1 VDRYEASNGSYFIKS
16 ALTPNGFLKPKAT
29 GIFKDRNEAQIEA
42 IAGDMA
48 SACRCG
54 DLITLSGDL
63 GAGKTFF
70 ARAFIRHYLG
80 NPNLEVPSP
89 TYLIA
94 IEYRDE
100 AGKLVTHM
108 DLYRI
113 SSADELEELGFDEA
127 LANGA
132 VLIEWPERGDLT
144 NIPNR
149 IDIDFEI
156 TGELTRTL
164 KLSGSNEIVARYQRS
179 AQIGQFLRAHIDG
192 QYSRQPFAAD
202 ASARSYERIETNG
215 ETRILMDAPRMPD
228 GPPVKDGLPYSQIAH
243 LAEEVRPFVAI
254 GDLLRS
260 KGFCSPQ
267 IYAHDCDRGLVL
279 LQYLG
284 EGAVTD
290 ADNLPIDE
298 RYIEAGKLLAAIH
311 ATDWPRSHRFAAHE
325 LHEIPLFDEPAMM
338 IETDLLSQW
347 YLEGEGF
354 SKNDSDLQEY
364 HGIWA
369 QYCDAAQQFR
379 QSIVLRDYHSPN
391 IIWQQAERTKKRIG
405 LIDFQDAMI
414 GPAVYDLVSLAQDA
428 RTFVSPQLEKRIVSQ
443 YLEALAEIGN
453 PVDEQQFNYEYALM
467 GAQRACKLLGIFVR
481 LDIRDGKHG
490 YRKLIPGIRDN
501 LKRNLQHPQL
511 SDLRKWCERVIDL

>member
-1 VDRYEASNGSYFIKS
+1 
-16 ALTPNGFLKPKAT
+16 
-29 GIFKDRNEAQIEA
+29 
-42 IAGDMA
+42 MA
-48 SACRCG
+48 SACRSG

-63 GAGKTFF
+63 GAGKTYF

-80 NPNLEVPSP
+80 NPDLEVPSP

-94 IEYRDE
+94 IEYQGEVGR
-100 AGKLVTHM
+100 LVTHM

-113 SSADELEELGFDEA
+113 SSADELEELGLDEA

-156 TGELTRTL
+156 TADLTRTL
-164 KLSGSNEIVARYQRS
+164 NLTGSKETVARYHRS

-192 QYSRQPFAAD
+192 EYFRQPFAAD
-202 ASARSYERIETNG
+202 ASARNYERIETNG
-215 ETRILMDAPRMPD
+215 EIRILMDAPRTPD

-254 GDLLRS
+254 ANLLGS
-260 KGFCSPQ
+260 KGFCAPQ
-267 IYAHDCDRGLVL
+267 IYADDCDLGLVL

-284 EGAVTD
+284 EGAITD
-290 ADNLPIDE
+290 RDNQPIDD
-298 RYIEAGKLLAAIH
+298 RYIEAGKLLAEIH
-311 ATDWPRSHRFAAHE
+311 ATDWPHSHKFAAE
-325 LHEIPLFDEPAMM
+325 QVYEIPPFDQPAMM
-338 IETDLLSQW
+338 IEIDLLSQW
-347 YLEGEGF
+347 YLEGEGY
-354 SKNDSDLQEY
+354 SKNASDLQEY
-364 HGIWA
+364 HDIWGR
-369 QYCDAAQQFR
+369 YSDAAQNFR

-391 IIWQQAERTKKRIG
+391 VIWQQADQTKKRIG

-428 RTFVSPQLEKRIVSQ
+428 RTTVSPQLEKAIISQ
-443 YLEALAEIGN
+443 YLEALAEIGD
-453 PVDEQQFNYEYALM
+453 PIDQLQFDYEYALM

-481 LDIRDGKHG
+481 LDIRDGKDG

-511 SDLRKWCERVIDL
+511 SKLQKWCERVIKL